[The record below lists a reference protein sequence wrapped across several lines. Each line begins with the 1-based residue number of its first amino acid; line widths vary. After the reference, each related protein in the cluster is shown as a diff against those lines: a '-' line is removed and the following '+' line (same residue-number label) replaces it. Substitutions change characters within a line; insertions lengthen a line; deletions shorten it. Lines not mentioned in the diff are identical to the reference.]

1 MDTTQDSSAGLCGVH
16 VVRGGEK
23 RLETNGNKGGV
34 RTAITRSSRVS
45 GLKRYVKG
53 ILGLTGKTGIQ
64 SVSDVQGLEQHWQ
77 VGAASFLGS
86 SCCNTRRVSQDGERG
101 RGHRRTRASV
111 MQTGCWEEGRRGYER
126 VSLILQDRKPV
137 RRGQSC
143 RSSHTAALGRG
154 PAPPL
159 PCCVCTNAL
168 TPLGLFFHGFT
179 DSTCFLGLLRKSGVK
194 RRKGRFQD
202 LLVHSKCRRNSSSRR
217 LFRNRQEN
225 PQVALK
231 WWAVAIPGRSG
242 VGRTRMSFRGTQEHV
257 RVTLGS
263 LVDLMEGRH

>member
-86 SCCNTRRVSQDGERG
+86 SCCNTRRVSQDGERE
-101 RGHRRTRASV
+101 RQRA
-111 MQTGCWEEGRRGYER
+111 
-126 VSLILQDRKPV
+126 
-137 RRGQSC
+137 
-143 RSSHTAALGRG
+143 
-154 PAPPL
+154 
-159 PCCVCTNAL
+159 
-168 TPLGLFFHGFT
+168 
-179 DSTCFLGLLRKSGVK
+179 
-194 RRKGRFQD
+194 
-202 LLVHSKCRRNSSSRR
+202 
-217 LFRNRQEN
+217 QEN
-225 PQVALK
+225 TGISDADRVLGGGAQRLRAGKPDP
-231 WWAVAIPGRSG
+231 PGQEASAQGTELPLQPHGSPGSRPSPAASLLCLHQRLNPSG
-242 VGRTRMSFRGTQEHV
+242 SVFSWVHR
-257 RVTLGS
+257 
-263 LVDLMEGRH
+263 